1 MLQPK
6 VVLAPID
13 FSESALQAAEAAAEM
28 AAKFSAALVL
38 VHVVPALPKLP
49 PDVSV
54 FKEGDYERRLHEDAV
69 KRVAQLAAKY
79 TQAGLSVRSEVGV
92 ANDVAMEIV
101 RIADRQKADLIAIA
115 THGVTGWNRLVF
127 GSIAE
132 KVVHLAHCSVLVL
145 RAGPHDNP

>member
-6 VVLAPID
+6 VVLAPTD
-13 FSESALQAAEAAAEM
+13 FSEWALQSVDAAAEL

-49 PDVSV
+49 PDVSI
-54 FKEGDYERRLHEDAV
+54 FKEGDYERRLHDDAV
-69 KRVAQLAAKY
+69 KRIAELAAKY
-79 TQAGLSVRSEVGV
+79 EQDGLSVRSEVGD

-115 THGVTGWNRLVF
+115 THGVTGWNRLVL
-127 GSIAE
+127 GSVAE
-132 KVVHLAHCSVLVL
+132 KVVHLANCSVLVL